1 MHAKNGPRRPS
12 RSTIGDPHFSHP
24 LEVAAILT
32 DLKLDD
38 ATIVTAL
45 LHDVIEDTPITRAE
59 IDQLFGPEIGRLVK
73 AIEDLGKRLEPEF
86 WAASLKADTDS
97 LARLKEGGMEVANI
111 PPAMMKDFR
120 AKTEPLLGEF
130 LKKVP
135 AAEAPVKA
143 YLAEMKR

>member
-1 MHAKNGPRRPS
+1 
-12 RSTIGDPHFSHP
+12 
-24 LEVAAILT
+24 
-32 DLKLDD
+32 
-38 ATIVTAL
+38 
-45 LHDVIEDTPITRAE
+45 
-59 IDQLFGPEIGRLVK
+59 
-73 AIEDLGKRLEPEF
+73 
-86 WAASLKADTDS
+86 
-97 LARLKEGGMEVANI
+97 MEVANI

>member
-1 MHAKNGPRRPS
+1 MAAALALMALPAGLLLEQQAARAAETGAEEAAKA
-12 RSTIGDPHFSHP
+12 IG
-24 LEVAAILT
+24 AN
-32 DLKLDD
+32 
-38 ATIVTAL
+38 AL
-45 LHDVIEDTPITRAE
+45 LARTACLYHDIGKLAAPNTRVVAE
-59 IDQLFGPEIGRLVK
+59 G
-73 AIEDLGKRLEPEF
+73 A
-86 WAASLKADTDS
+86 
-97 LARLKEGGMEVANI
+97 ARLKEGGMEVANI